1 MFSSNVTG
9 IPQMQMRVSCVYI
22 ASHCIPSASGAF
34 VFLAVM
40 RAYLLIC
47 VLMARAVAL
56 PLVGVNNMTGYYSR
70 VGPGFYFSCLSGR
83 AAQSMQH
90 SAKYAA
96 ICEVCNC
103 FSVCLS
109 MCRIGIAFLTQSIV
123 KHFAK

>member
-22 ASHCIPSASGAF
+22 ASHCIPAASGAF

-56 PLVGVNNMTGYYSR
+56 PLA
-70 VGPGFYFSCLSGR
+70 GR
-83 AAQSMQH
+83 GKQH
-90 SAKYAA
+90 DRILFKGRTRPLLLLLEWKGCAKYAA
-96 ICEVCNC
+96 LCKVCSTMRSMQLL
-103 FSVCLS
+103 FRMS
-109 MCRIGIAFLTQSIV
+109 MCRIGIVFLIQIIV
-123 KHFAK
+123 KHCAK

>member
-40 RAYLLIC
+40 RVYLLIC

-56 PLVGVNNMTGYYSR
+56 PLVGGVNNMTGYYSR
-70 VGPGFYFSCLSGR
+70 VGGGFYFSCLSGG
-83 AAQSMQH
+83 ATQSMQH
-90 SAKYAA
+90 
-96 ICEVCNC
+96 
-103 FSVCLS
+103 
-109 MCRIGIAFLTQSIV
+109 
-123 KHFAK
+123 